1 MKCKLNGDATV
12 DGLTEHNGD
21 LAWIVELVNVRKVYK
36 MGEVEVPAL
45 NGVNLKVK
53 TGEFMSVMGSSGS
66 GKTTL
71 LNLIGALDRPTE
83 GKVFING
90 VDISGLDD
98 DELARLRNRE
108 IGFVFQFFN
117 LIPRMT
123 AMKNVE
129 LPMAFAGV
137 PREQRRRRAIELL
150 ERVGLGDRL
159 SHRPTELSG
168 GEQQR
173 VAVARALANT
183 PSIMLCDEITGN
195 LDTKTGEEIL
205 KLLRE
210 LNKEQRQTFV
220 IVTHSLMVARST
232 DRIAYMRDGAVI
244 KEELLG

>member
-1 MKCKLNGDATV
+1 MQRDIKTDS
-12 DGLTEHNGD
+12 LTEHNED
-21 LAWIVELVNVRKVYK
+21 FAWIVELVNVRKVYK

-90 VDISGLDD
+90 VDVSGLDD

-123 AMKNVE
+123 TVKNVE
-129 LPMAFAGV
+129 LPMAFAGM

-159 SHRPTELSG
+159 NHRPTELSG

-173 VAVARALANT
+173 VAVARALANS

-244 KEELLG
+244 KEELLR